1 VSRLLL
7 VRHAQA
13 SFLGA
18 DYDKLSPLGET
29 QARLLGEYWASRNAT
44 FDSVGTGRLARQ
56 KDTARIVA
64 ESYRRSGVR
73 FPKPVIVAEFDEF
86 DGEGVLRLALPRL
99 LETNR
104 QVRDLYGSFKNS
116 STPENLSTHFQ
127 RLFEIVITKWVTG
140 ELAVPGIE
148 AWPEFCARVNRGISQ
163 FISPCAHGVTALVF
177 CSGGPIAVAVQR
189 ALHLA
194 PPDTLRVMW
203 MSRNSAYAEFLFSG
217 ERFTLSAFNAHAH
230 LDDSSLL
237 TYR

>member
-1 VSRLLL
+1 VSRLFL

-13 SFLGA
+13 SFLEA

-29 QARLLGEYWASRNAT
+29 QARRLGEYWASRNAT
-44 FDSVGTGRLARQ
+44 FDRVCTGSLARQ
-56 KDTARIVA
+56 RDTARIVA

-86 DGEGVLRLALPRL
+86 NGEGVLRFALPAL

-104 QVRDLYGSFKNS
+104 QVRDLYGSFTNS
-116 STPENLSTHFQ
+116 STPEDLSTNFQ
-127 RLFEIVITKWVTG
+127 RLFEIVITKWVSG

-163 FISPCAHGVTALVF
+163 FISRCGHGVTAVIF
-177 CSGGPIAVAVQR
+177 CSGGPIGVAVQR
-189 ALHLA
+189 VLHLA
-194 PPDTLRVMW
+194 PPDTLRLMW
-203 MSRNSAYAEFLFSG
+203 MSRNCSYTEFLFSG
-217 ERFTLSAFNAHAH
+217 ERFTLSTFNAHPH
-230 LDDSSLL
+230 LDESSLL